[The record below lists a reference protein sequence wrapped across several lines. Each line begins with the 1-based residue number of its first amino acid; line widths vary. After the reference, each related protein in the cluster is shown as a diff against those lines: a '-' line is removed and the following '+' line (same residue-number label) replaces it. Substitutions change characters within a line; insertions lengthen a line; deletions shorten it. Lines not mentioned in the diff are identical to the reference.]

1 MRVIDVLWADGVF
14 ENSINPTPILAQHT
28 KHSVLQDK
36 GERES
41 SPTIM
46 DSNELE
52 THTFKLNEKQD
63 ASNITKC
70 HFAYVLVRE
79 RMDENVLGKQSE
91 IIPDSLLLRQ

>member
-1 MRVIDVLWADGVF
+1 MCCGQMECSRIPFIQLPSLHSTQNTVF
-14 ENSINPTPILAQHT
+14 YKER
-28 KHSVLQDK
+28 
-36 GERES
+36 ERES